1 MYSTRQTQGITRSRA
16 AHVRHACNL
25 RGTRVRFGCNTRAIW
40 VLHACDLRAT
50 RVRRDTRVRAE
61 M

>member
-16 AHVRHACNL
+16 ARVRHACDTRAICMGHACDL
-25 RGTRVRFGCNTRAIW
+25 GATRVRF
-40 VLHACDLRAT
+40 ACDTRAT
-50 RVRRDTRVRAE
+50 RVRRDTRVCAE